1 MISDGHIQRVFET
14 LRVEARANKAAAPT
28 VAAVA
33 ARSGVSRSSLYRFHP
48 QIVAQ
53 IHALRENRE
62 IRKQD
67 QFRLKAQYLAKQL
80 KAEKQLTSALAR
92 ACAELAAEKIAMK
105 ELFEDERLSF
115 QLKLEHLEKKLRGAK
130 LVRMIDAP

>member
-1 MISDGHIQRVFET
+1 MSSEDRIQRVFET

-28 VAAVA
+28 VAAVT

-48 QIVAQ
+48 HIVAQ
-53 IHALRENRE
+53 IHALRGNRE

-67 QFRLKAQYLAKQL
+67 QYRLKAEFLAKQL
-80 KAEKQLTSALAR
+80 TAEKQLTGALAR

-105 ELFEDERLSF
+105 ELFDDERLSF
-115 QLKLEHLEKKLRGAK
+115 QLKLEHLEKKPRGGK
-130 LVRMIDAP
+130 PVRLVRAT